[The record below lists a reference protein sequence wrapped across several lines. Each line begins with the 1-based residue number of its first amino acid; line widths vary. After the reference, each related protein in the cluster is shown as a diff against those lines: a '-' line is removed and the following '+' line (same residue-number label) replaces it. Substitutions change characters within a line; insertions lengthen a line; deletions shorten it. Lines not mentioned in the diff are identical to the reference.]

1 MKNNENWVDARV
13 LSQFSNLSGFSSD
26 QLEKLAA
33 SMTVRKLRR
42 GVRIFD
48 LAETADMLYL
58 LLSGTVKLS
67 LVNQGGRDVLLSFL
81 PAGEIFGLGPFLPDA
96 QQPFRAD
103 AFSDC
108 RVGIIKPEAF
118 IDALLGV
125 PREAFLRF
133 HKLTMNR
140 VWAMFL
146 RCTRGVG
153 LNLRKRLALALLE
166 LSESFGEEHPRGTA
180 LTIGITHEDLANS
193 IGVSRQKVTNC
204 LTDFE
209 RRRIVTRDGRRLITN
224 PERLCRIIQS
234 A

>member
-1 MKNNENWVDARV
+1 MMNHDNGVDAHA
-13 LSQFSNLSGFSSD
+13 LSRFNNLSGFSSA
-26 QLEKLAA
+26 QLDKLAA
-33 SMTVRKLRR
+33 SMTVKRIRK

-48 LAETADMLYL
+48 QDETANMLYL
-58 LLSGTVKLS
+58 LLLGTIKLS
-67 LVNQGGRDVLLSFL
+67 LINEGGRDVLLTLLPPGEIFGVASFL
-81 PAGEIFGLGPFLPDA
+81 PAT
-96 QQPFRAD
+96 QQQFRAD

-108 RVGIIKPEAF
+108 RLGIIEPETL
-118 IDALLGV
+118 IDILLGV
-125 PREAFLRF
+125 PREKLLHFN
-133 HKLTMNR
+133 KLTMSR
-140 VWAMFL
+140 LWSMFL

-166 LSESFGEEHPRGTA
+166 LAESFGEGDPRGTI
-180 LTIGITHEDLANS
+180 LSIGVTHEDLANS

-209 RRRIVTRDGRRLITN
+209 RRRIVARDGRRLIIN

>member
-1 MKNNENWVDARV
+1 MVNHNNGVDARV
-13 LSQFSNLSGFSSD
+13 LSQFNNLAGFSSA
-26 QLEKLAA
+26 QLDKLAA
-33 SMTVRKLRR
+33 SMTVKKIRK

-48 LAETADMLYL
+48 QDETADMLYL

-67 LVNQGGRDVLLSFL
+67 LVNEGGRDVLLSLL
-81 PAGEIFGLGPFLPDA
+81 PRGEIFGLGSLLPTTR
-96 QQPFRAD
+96 QQFRAD

-108 RVGIIKPEAF
+108 RVGIIKPEAL
-118 IDALLGV
+118 IDILLGV
-125 PREAFLRF
+125 SREKLLQFN
-133 HKLTMNR
+133 KLTMSR

-153 LNLRKRLALALLE
+153 LNLRNRLALALLE

-180 LTIGITHEDLANS
+180 LTVGVTHEDLANS

-204 LTDFE
+204 LVDFE
-209 RRRIVTRDGRRLITN
+209 RRRVVTRDGRRLIIN
-224 PERLCRIIQS
+224 PERLCRIIQT